1 MKRVI
6 VLGAGFGGME
16 AIVELNRRFGNSSD
30 TELLLISD
38 QNYFMFTP
46 LLPQIAS
53 SYIEPRHI
61 VQAVRD
67 IRGRRR
73 FRFRRDTVCA
83 IDLDNRR
90 IRLTSGPLEYD
101 HLIIALGSRTE
112 YFGVPGAREKTF
124 DFKSLEDAVVLRE
137 RVLDIC
143 EHADHTADL
152 AERRRMLTFVIV
164 GGGYTG
170 VELIAELRD
179 FLFRYVAPRYRG
191 ISRGDIQLVLLEA
204 SQTILNGVH
213 PALRKH
219 AIKRLAAEGIEI
231 RYSARVTRCFD
242 GGVELNG
249 SEHLASATVVWT
261 AGVRAHELVEALPGP
276 HDRIGRTLVN
286 EYLQLESHPETFV
299 IGDNAAAATAVD
311 APRVAPVA
319 LDQGKLAARNLIH
332 LVSGEPLESYRYVS
346 EGMLVSLG
354 MNDAVVNVF
363 GIRWHGY
370 LAWLFWN
377 AVHLYKL
384 AGFKKQI
391 QVAVDWALGS
401 LFPRDAAIIRRPQGC
416 KLCDQQR
423 DRVTSA
429 IGRAA
434 KM

>member
-1 MKRVI
+1 
-6 VLGAGFGGME
+6 
-16 AIVELNRRFGNSSD
+16 
-30 TELLLISD
+30 
-38 QNYFMFTP
+38 
-46 LLPQIAS
+46 
-53 SYIEPRHI
+53 
-61 VQAVRD
+61 VR
-67 IRGRRR
+67 
-73 FRFRRDTVCA
+73 T

-90 IRLTSGPLEYD
+90 INLASGSLDYD
-101 HLIIALGSRTE
+101 YLIIALGSRTD
-112 YFGVPGAREKTF
+112 YFGVPGARENTF

-143 EHADHTADL
+143 EHADHTADP

-170 VELIAELRD
+170 VELITELRD
-179 FLFRYVAPRYRG
+179 FLFRYVAARYRG
-191 ISRGDIQLVLLEA
+191 ISRSEIRLVLLEA
-204 SQTILNGVH
+204 SQAILNGVH
-213 PALRKH
+213 PTLRKH

-231 RYSARVTRCFD
+231 RYGARVTRCFD

-249 SEHLASATVVWT
+249 SEQLASATVVWT

-276 HDRIGRTLVN
+276 HDRISRALVN
-286 EYLQLESHPETFV
+286 EYLQLEAHPEAFV
-299 IGDNAAAATAVD
+299 IGDNAAAETAVD

-319 LDQGKLAARNLIH
+319 LDQGRLAARN
-332 LVSGEPLESYRYVS
+332 VVQGERGEPLESYRYVS

-384 AGFKKQI
+384 VGFKKQI
-391 QVAVDWALGS
+391 QVAGDWALGS
-401 LFPRDAAIIRRPQGC
+401 LFPRDAAIIRRSRGC
-416 KLCDQQR
+416 KLCNAQHEQP
-423 DRVTSA
+423 SSP

>member
-1 MKRVI
+1 
-6 VLGAGFGGME
+6 
-16 AIVELNRRFGNSSD
+16 
-30 TELLLISD
+30 
-38 QNYFMFTP
+38 
-46 LLPQIAS
+46 
-53 SYIEPRHI
+53 
-61 VQAVRD
+61 
-67 IRGRRR
+67 
-73 FRFRRDTVCA
+73 
-83 IDLDNRR
+83 
-90 IRLTSGPLEYD
+90 
-101 HLIIALGSRTE
+101 
-112 YFGVPGAREKTF
+112 
-124 DFKSLEDAVVLRE
+124 
-137 RVLDIC
+137 
-143 EHADHTADL
+143 
-152 AERRRMLTFVIV
+152 MLTFVIV

-179 FLFRYVAPRYRG
+179 FLFRYVAARYRG
-191 ISRGDIQLVLLEA
+191 IARSEIRLVLLEA

-231 RYSARVTRCFD
+231 RYGARVTRCLD

-249 SEHLASATVVWT
+249 SEQLASATVVWA
-261 AGVRAHELVEALPGP
+261 AGVRAHELVETLPGP
-276 HDRIGRTLVN
+276 HDRIGRALVN
-286 EYLQLESHPETFV
+286 EYLQLDAHPEAFV

-319 LDQGKLAARNLIH
+319 LDQGKLAGRNIIH
-332 LVSGEPLESYRYVS
+332 RQRGEPLESYRYVS

-363 GIRWHGY
+363 GFRWHGY

-384 AGFKKQI
+384 VGFKKQV
-391 QVAVDWALGS
+391 QVAGDWALGS

-416 KLCDQQR
+416 KLCSTQR
-423 DRVTSA
+423 DQTTSP